1 MPHRQRGQATV
12 EWLALLL
19 VLALGLG
26 ALAALAPL
34 IDGRSLGGFFA
45 HRFVCAVRGGCSER
59 DGDAALAR
67 AYGPRVAGLVRSHAP
82 SLVYEPGE
90 RQLPVDW
97 RRCRRP
103 RCANA
108 PDDRDLDVHRSDA
121 GAPATVFTRVLR
133 RGGRTYIQY
142 WLYYP
147 DSNSVVAGS
156 DKAWEALW
164 LLPRLRGIVADA
176 PGYPGYHRDDWESFQ
191 IRLERDGSTWVR
203 ASSHGHYQGCKEK
216 DCQGRWVGG
225 TGWTRVSRGSHAGH
239 IPFRTVVRARSG
251 GPSAPDGRGGE
262 PPVARVWAGKTPG
275 LPAAWVRRLPLYP
288 GPDNRERTSTSEG
301 LRLVPLET
309 RDRGR
314 YRRRDDGIAPPWR
327 KDVYEHPESDG
338 S

>member
-1 MPHRQRGQATV
+1 M
-12 EWLALLL
+12 
-19 VLALGLG
+19 
-26 ALAALAPL
+26 
-34 IDGRSLGGFFA
+34 
-45 HRFVCAVRGGCSER
+45 
-59 DGDAALAR
+59 
-67 AYGPRVAGLVRSHAP
+67 
-82 SLVYEPGE
+82 
-90 RQLPVDW
+90 
-97 RRCRRP
+97 
-103 RCANA
+103 
-108 PDDRDLDVHRSDA
+108 
-121 GAPATVFTRVLR
+121 FTRVLR

-191 IRLERDGSTWVR
+191 IRLEPDGSTWVR

-216 DCQGRWVGG
+216 DCQGRWVPARAGPGCRAEATLG
-225 TGWTRVSRGSHAGH
+225 TFPSGPWCARGAAGRAH
-239 IPFRTVVRARSG
+239 PMGAGASPRRARVG
-251 GPSAPDGRGGE
+251 GQDPGSAR
-262 PPVARVWAGKTPG
+262 R
-275 LPAAWVRRLPLYP
+275 LVRRLPLYP